1 MKIILVYVFLLII
14 SIFNSCSNQTQEI
27 GRIYSRT
34 EANRKFGKIIR
45 TYTFDNTR
53 LDSLLTKTG
62 KYIGFSAGYKNFFIS
77 GQNRTSV
84 YPMVKEIS
92 KSEPLRIYSTDM
104 VKRLITLGKESSTMI
119 EYRDSVITLTNGN
132 YTLEESILCPP
143 ICP

>member
-14 SIFNSCSNQTQEI
+14 PIFNSCSNQTREI
-27 GRIYSRT
+27 GKIYSRT
-34 EANRKFGKIIR
+34 AANQKFGKIIK
-45 TYTFDNTR
+45 TYTFDNNR

-62 KYIGFSAGYKNFFIS
+62 KYVGFSVGYKNFIIS

-92 KSEPLRIYSTDM
+92 KTEPLRIYSTDM
-104 VKRLITLGKESSTMI
+104 VKKLITIGQESSTMV
-119 EYRDSVITLTNGN
+119 EYRDDVITLTNGN